1 MLFFQFINYQITLL
15 CNLFFFF
22 LLIPFLQNFQNYL
35 FIQNRKTF
43 IQMEYSDIEQVVTS
57 NFIHIL
63 IQNYFK

>member
-15 CNLFFFF
+15 CNLFFF
-22 LLIPFLQNFQNYL
+22 LLILFLSNSQNYL